1 MIKYIHIYNTEKL
14 NERELPEKIQIDA
27 NDMGIEGEYN
37 FAKKLKPIEIM
48 RVVFLKRE

>member
-37 FAKKLKPIEIM
+37 FAKKLKPIQI
-48 RVVFLKRE
+48 VGLILITI